1 MKNNV
6 SVETIMSKNLITLK
20 VYDELS
26 HAEKLFKENKIR
38 HIPVV
43 SDNNIVGMLS
53 YSDLLRIT
61 FVDAID
67 DDADIVDGTVYNL
80 FTMPQVMTKNV
91 ITISP
96 ETTVKEAAEIFLKG
110 EFNALPVVENN
121 NLVGII
127 TTTDLLKFFVSED

>member
-6 SVETIMSKNLITLK
+6 SVNTIMSKNLITLK

-26 HAEKLFKENKIR
+26 HAEELFKKNKIR

-43 SDNNIVGMLS
+43 SDDKIVGMLS

-61 FVDAID
+61 FVDAVD
-67 DDADIVDGTVYNL
+67 DDADVVDGTVYNL
-80 FTMPQVMTKNV
+80 FTMSQVMTKNV
-91 ITISP
+91 ITIAP

-110 EFNALPVVENN
+110 EFNALPVVENGS
-121 NLVGII
+121 LVGII
-127 TTTDLLKFFVSED
+127 TTTDLLKFFIDEN